1 MDAGAQ
7 RGVFTVADARR
18 RGKSRRWVDRAEL
31 GRPFHGVRAEP
42 RAHDDAAHPFARQR
56 AAIVE
61 AALQFSVRLNDGG
74 CFSHTTA
81 ALLWDLPLPHLTDP
95 RVHVSTP
102 GRAPRAAGTIGHQV
116 RPDLVTVVRHPRFGV
131 PVSDPATTWAMLAP
145 MIDAYGLVA
154 VGDAIVRSP
163 RVAGPFGYVIRPAL
177 ADMAELRHAAT
188 MGRRLGAQ
196 ALRAALERIRSGVA
210 SRTETWARLLLVDA
224 GLPEPVTDH
233 DVYGA
238 AGEFLGCVDL
248 AYPELRIA
256 IEYEGDQHRTDAA
269 QWQRDLEKHERL
281 TDAGW
286 RVIRVARDQL
296 FRYPLQYVDRVRV
309 ALSTRR

>member
-1 MDAGAQ
+1 M
-7 RGVFTVADARR
+7 ADART
-18 RGKSRRWVDRAEL
+18 RGISRRRRDRAEL
-31 GRPFHGVRAEP
+31 ERPFYGVRAEP
-42 RAHDDAAHPFARQR
+42 RPVRAEVHLLARER

-61 AALQFSVRLNDGG
+61 AALRFSVRMNDGG

-81 ALLWDLPLPHLTDP
+81 ALLWDLPLPVLADT
-95 RVHVSTP
+95 RIHVSTP
-102 GRAPRAAGTIGHQV
+102 GRAPRAAGTVGHQI
-116 RPDLVTVVRHPRFGV
+116 RPDLVTVVRHPHFGI

-145 MIDAYGLVA
+145 MISAYDLIA
-154 VGDAIVRSP
+154 VGDALVRSP
-163 RVAGPFGYVIRPAL
+163 RVAGPFGHVISPAQ
-177 ADMAELRHAAT
+177 ADLEELRRAARS
-188 MGRRLGAQ
+188 GRRLGADV
-196 ALRAALERIRSGVA
+196 LREALERIRTGVA
-210 SRTETWARLLLVDA
+210 SRPETWARLLLVDG

-248 AYPELRIA
+248 AYPQLRIA
-256 IEYEGDQHRTDAA
+256 IEYEGDQHRTDSA

-281 TDAGW
+281 MDAGW

>member
-1 MDAGAQ
+1 MS
-7 RGVFTVADARR
+7 RR
-18 RGKSRRWVDRAEL
+18 RVDRAEL
-31 GRPFHGVRAEP
+31 ERPFHGVRAEP
-42 RAHDDAAHPFARQR
+42 RAHDEAAHPFARQR
-56 AAIVE
+56 AAIIE
-61 AALQFSVRLNDGG
+61 AALRFSVRMNDGG

-81 ALLWDLPLPHLTDP
+81 ALLWDLPVPILSDT

-102 GRAPRAAGTIGHQV
+102 GRAPRAAGTVGHQV
-116 RPDLVTVVRHPRFGV
+116 RPDLVRIVRHPLFGV

-145 MIDAYGLVA
+145 MITAYDLVA
-154 VGDAIVRSP
+154 IGDAIVRSP

-177 ADMAELRHAAT
+177 AHHDELRRAVT
-188 MGRRLGAQ
+188 IGRRIGAE
-196 ALRAALERIRSGVA
+196 ALRAALERIRPGVA

>member
-1 MDAGAQ
+1 MNAGAQ
-7 RGVFTVADARR
+7 RGAFTVADART
-18 RGKSRRWVDRAEL
+18 RGMSRRRVDRAEL
-31 GRPFHGVRAEP
+31 ERPFYGVRAAP
-42 RAHDDAAHPFARQR
+42 RAHDAAAHPFARER
-56 AAIVE
+56 AAIIE
-61 AALQFSVRLNDGG
+61 AALRFSVRMNDGG

-81 ALLWDLPLPHLTDP
+81 ALLWDLPLPNLSDT

-102 GRAPRAAGTIGHQV
+102 GRAPRAAGTVGHHV
-116 RPDLVTVVRHPRFGV
+116 RPDLVRIVRHPLFGV

-145 MIDAYGLVA
+145 MITGYDLVA
-154 VGDAIVRSP
+154 IGDAIVRSP

-177 ADMAELRHAAT
+177 GDLDELRRAVT
-188 MGRRLGAQ
+188 IGRRIGAE
-196 ALRAALERIRSGVA
+196 ALRAALERIRPGVA

-281 TDAGW
+281 MDAGW